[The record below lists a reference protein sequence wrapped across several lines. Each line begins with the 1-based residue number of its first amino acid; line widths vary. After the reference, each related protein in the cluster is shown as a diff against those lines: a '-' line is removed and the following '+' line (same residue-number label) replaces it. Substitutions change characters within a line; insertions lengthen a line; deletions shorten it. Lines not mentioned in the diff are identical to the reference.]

1 MFRALTFLAVLAA
14 SLPFPILAATSDCLE
29 SPKCSLADEYIREL
43 SEIQDIMD
51 QTQTEARTAKS
62 NVDTLSNSIHMS
74 RSMINAL
81 TADISLLK
89 GVTDTD
95 PKTMN
100 LLISMHSG
108 QISMHQRLMDI
119 STEFMR
125 GPKAGVDYGALAAE
139 LPKIRADLD
148 SAGKLYMQMS
158 NLIFAE
164 LIDPKPDANN
174 HMSRLIV
181 KQAERLALIDHINRA
196 FGKQIEAKNQSWV
209 CSGAWI
215 LRENLQKG
223 FTSSDKG

>member
-1 MFRALTFLAVLAA
+1 MFLRVTFLAVLAGF
-14 SLPFPILAATSDCLE
+14 LPFPTLAATGDCLE

-51 QTQTEARTAKS
+51 EAKAEARSAKS

-81 TADISLLK
+81 TADIGLLR
-89 GVTDTD
+89 GVTGTD
-95 PKTMN
+95 PKTMDV
-100 LLISMHSG
+100 LISMHSG
-108 QISMHQRLMDI
+108 LIAMHQRLMDI
-119 STEFMR
+119 SSEFMS
-125 GPKAGVDYGALAAE
+125 GPKEGVDYGALAAE
-139 LPKIRADLD
+139 VPKIRADLD
-148 SAGKLYMQMS
+148 RAGKLYMQMS

-174 HMSRLIV
+174 HMSRLII
-181 KQAERLALIDHINRA
+181 KQAERQALIGHINRA
-196 FGKQIEAKNQSWV
+196 FGKQLDAMNQSWV

-215 LRENLQKG
+215 LRDNLQKG